1 VPAHIADV
9 ARLAGVSTATVSRA
23 MRGLPN
29 VTEATR
35 RRVEQAA
42 AELDYSMSPSA
53 SRLASGTTRSIAVV
67 APFLGRWFFG
77 QVLDGIEAELRQ
89 AGYDMLLFSV
99 PDEHSR
105 GDFFS
110 RMPLKRRVDGVI
122 VLTLPL
128 QEDEELQLRRLGL
141 PIGTVGDAMP
151 GAQHVGIDDEAA
163 ARMAT
168 THLLNLGHTRIAT
181 IGVGEPGASR
191 FTVPLKR
198 TQGFRDALT
207 AAGVKRRPEYEAVAD
222 FTVDG
227 GDAAMVSLMSL
238 PQPPTAVFAQ
248 SDEMAAGAL
257 KALRR
262 MGLNCPDDVSII
274 GFDNHE
280 IADITDLTTVGQPVS
295 EQGRIAARQLLQA
308 LEGGYDDLDP
318 VITVD
323 TQLIVRGSTK
333 PPTTP
338 HHTDATASA
347 STDSRTPRGKRRRG
361 GRPTGESNENG

>member
-1 VPAHIADV
+1 MPADIGDV
-9 ARLAGVSTATVSRA
+9 AQRAGVSTATVSRA
-23 MRGLPN
+23 LRGLPN
-29 VTEATR
+29 VSESTR

-42 AELDYSMSPSA
+42 ADLDYSMSPSA
-53 SRLASGTTRSIAVV
+53 SRLASGNTMSIAVV

-89 AGYDMLLFSV
+89 AGYDMLLFSL
-99 PDEHSR
+99 PDENSR
-105 GDFFS
+105 ADFFE

-128 QEDEELQLRRLGL
+128 HEDEEHRLRRLGL

-163 ARMAT
+163 ASMAT
-168 THLLNLGHTRIAT
+168 NHLINIGHTRIAT
-181 IGVGEPGASR
+181 IGVGDPDASR

-198 TQGFRDALT
+198 TQGFRDAMA
-207 AAGVKRRPEYEAVAD
+207 AAGLRRRAEYEAAAD
-222 FTVDG
+222 FTVEG
-227 GDAAMVSLMSL
+227 GDAAMVALMTL

-262 MGLNCPDDVSII
+262 MGLSCPQDVSIV

-280 IADITDLTTVGQPVS
+280 IADIADLTTVGQPVG
-295 EQGRIAARQLLQA
+295 EQGRIAARQLLHA
-308 LEGGYDDLDP
+308 LRGGYDDLAP
-318 VITVD
+318 VITVA

-333 PPTTP
+333 PPGTHENP
-338 HHTDATASA
+338 DAPASA
-347 STDSRTPRGKRRRG
+347 TTDSRTSRGKRRRG
-361 GRPTGESNENG
+361 GTTTGESNENR